1 MKNNITWRPKWEKF
15 FDNETNDKIKHILD
29 TFYGYIHLYQ
39 QGKMTFLDLNDSVQF
54 LHKMVENVKDK
65 AYANLNPNF
74 EYIFKAEKGI
84 FDDIKSFISIE
95 NITSCEELLN

>member
-1 MKNNITWRPKWEKF
+1 MKNNITWRPKWEKL

-39 QGKMTFLDLNDSVQF
+39 QGKMTFLDLNDGVQF